1 MTVQCRIHI
10 EQLHLLVAL
19 ELNDVLEPA
28 HMIQHKKSV
37 MKIFVLEEKKKV
49 KCGSEGNICLQ
60 NPFSSCGLKFLRC
73 KSIFCKKFSPGFGLK
88 MPSSSPKPSLQ
99 SSINF
104 LMPES

>member
-37 MKIFVLEEKKKV
+37 MKIFVLEEKKKLNVEV
-49 KCGSEGNICLQ
+49 KAIFVSRI
-60 NPFSSCGLKFLRC
+60 PFLAVD
-73 KSIFCKKFSPGFGLK
+73 
-88 MPSSSPKPSLQ
+88 
-99 SSINF
+99 
-104 LMPES
+104 